1 MKELKETLIKE
12 SPDVELLG
20 LVVDNN
26 LSFKKNIA
34 KLYQTASCKLRSL
47 NLNLR
52 KKQNLGK
59 CFCGFSI

>member
-12 SPDVELLG
+12 SPDVESLG

-26 LSFKKNIA
+26 LSFKKTIA

-47 NLNLR
+47 NLKLR
-52 KKQNLGK
+52 KKHNLWK